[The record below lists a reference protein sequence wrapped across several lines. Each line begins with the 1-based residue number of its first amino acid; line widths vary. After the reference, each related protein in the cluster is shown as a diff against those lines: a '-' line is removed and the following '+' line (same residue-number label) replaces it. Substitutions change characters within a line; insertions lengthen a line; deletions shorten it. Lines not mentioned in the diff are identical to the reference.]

1 MLLEEGFVQFF
12 LKVDIIGKQSEWT
25 VAFRFQ
31 G

>member
-1 MLLEEGFVQFF
+1 MEEGFVQFF